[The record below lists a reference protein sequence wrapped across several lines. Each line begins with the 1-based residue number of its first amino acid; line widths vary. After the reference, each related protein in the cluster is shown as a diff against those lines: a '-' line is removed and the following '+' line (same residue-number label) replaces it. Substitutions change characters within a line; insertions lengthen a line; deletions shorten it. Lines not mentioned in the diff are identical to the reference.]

1 MIVSRAA
8 GNRCPLSAPKRT
20 FSSLEFNGPILSDS
34 GSAHGL
40 RKAGAA
46 IAAENGVTASQLM
59 AIFGWKII
67 AEAER
72 YTKAADRKR
81 MTQENMHLIRRR
93 DENVPPKGV
102 VQKVGPKWG
111 LND

>member
-1 MIVSRAA
+1 LLASTIPRF
-8 GNRCPLSAPKRT
+8 GN
-20 FSSLEFNGPILSDS
+20 
-34 GSAHGL
+34 GL

-81 MTQENMHLIRRR
+81 MTQENMHFLPS
-93 DENVPPKGV
+93 VFKL
-102 VQKVGPKWG
+102 QKPYSRSKVTVLKTLDMGEW
-111 LND
+111 